1 MNEEDEDL
9 MVTLFFIA
17 FTIFIVFF
25 VCLAIAAIIWSFI
38 A

>member
-17 FTIFIVFF
+17 FTIFIIFF
-25 VCLAIAAIIWSFI
+25 VVIAVVAIFWSLTT
-38 A
+38 

>member
-1 MNEEDEDL
+1 MSEEDEDL

-17 FTIFIVFF
+17 FTIFIIFF
-25 VCLAIAAIIWSFI
+25 VAVAVVAIFWSLT

>member
-17 FTIFIVFF
+17 FVIFILFF
-25 VCLAIAAIIWSFI
+25 TGIGIAAFIWSFL
-38 A
+38 